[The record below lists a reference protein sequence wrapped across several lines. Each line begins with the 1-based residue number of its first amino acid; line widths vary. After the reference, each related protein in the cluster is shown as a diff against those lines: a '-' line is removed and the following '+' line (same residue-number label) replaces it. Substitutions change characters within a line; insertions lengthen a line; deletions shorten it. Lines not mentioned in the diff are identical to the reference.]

1 MRQGV
6 DADAEFADGIRLLE
20 KFAADAAGTQH
31 QRRGKASDTA
41 PDDNRLHHPTPL
53 NTETLSDGHYR
64 RMGSHSAASGFVA
77 SAFSSAR
84 VFGLALIFRSSKSCR
99 SRMLLRK
106 ICSLPG
112 RYWGGQEISAPYQA
126 AAFSVNAGST
136 RCGRPSATR
145 SARPAARMVLTWSDV
160 VMLPTHM
167 VATRASLRTC
177 SEKGVWNMR
186 PYTGWASR
194 TVCPV
199 ETSIRSTPASPKAR
213 AITTASSPV
222 TPPSAQSVPEMRTDI
237 GLCAGHAARIASKTS
252 RGKRRRLPS
261 EPPYVSVRWLVS
273 GEMKL

>member
-20 KFAADAAGTQH
+20 QFAADAAGTQH

-64 RMGSHSAASGFVA
+64 RMARHSAASGFVA

-99 SRMLLRK
+99 SRTLLRK

-112 RYWGGQEISAPYQA
+112 RYCGGQNTASAPYQA
-126 AAFSVNAGST
+126 AALSVNDGSIK
-136 RCGRPSATR
+136 CGRASATR

-177 SEKGVWNMR
+177 SENGVWNMR
-186 PYTGWASR
+186 P
-194 TVCPV
+194 
-199 ETSIRSTPASPKAR
+199 
-213 AITTASSPV
+213 
-222 TPPSAQSVPEMRTDI
+222 
-237 GLCAGHAARIASKTS
+237 
-252 RGKRRRLPS
+252 
-261 EPPYVSVRWLVS
+261 
-273 GEMKL
+273 